1 MISTNLLVYQA
12 GLVLLLLQ
20 FVISSL
26 SRMKMYMLMS
36 PQKKKKSVT
45 QHMDRSLFSPFLG
58 DFSLQF
64 VRVLLKS
71 RPQARS
77 RDVMHQSLPR
87 LISTHIK

>member
-1 MISTNLLVYQA
+1 
-12 GLVLLLLQ
+12 
-20 FVISSL
+20 
-26 SRMKMYMLMS
+26 
-36 PQKKKKSVT
+36 
-45 QHMDRSLFSPFLG
+45 MDRSLFSPFLG

>member
-1 MISTNLLVYQA
+1 
-12 GLVLLLLQ
+12 
-20 FVISSL
+20 
-26 SRMKMYMLMS
+26 MYMLMS
-36 PQKKKKSVT
+36 PQKKKKCHTAYT
-45 QHMDRSLFSPFLG
+45 QKPYGLG

-87 LISTHIK
+87 LSSTHIK